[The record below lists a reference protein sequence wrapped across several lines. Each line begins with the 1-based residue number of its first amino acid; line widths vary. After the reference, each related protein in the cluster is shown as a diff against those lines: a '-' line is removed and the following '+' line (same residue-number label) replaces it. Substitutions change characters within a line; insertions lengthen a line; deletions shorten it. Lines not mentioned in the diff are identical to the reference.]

1 MNNLMSLFLLSTATT
16 TARQKKVAST
26 YKYACKQKGL
36 TRATLPE
43 TPSEATAT
51 TQVTPSNVP
60 MITSGELAL
69 LNSLYL
75 ADEATGIPASS
86 GPFSL
91 PPLTYNYNALEP
103 YIDEAT
109 MRFHHDA
116 HHRTYVNNLN
126 TVLSRYPEFYAYTL
140 EELLLF
146 SDRLPSDI
154 QTQVL
159 NNAGGHYNHSL
170 TWKVI
175 GPPTNSMPS
184 GQLKTAIETQF
195 GTFDNL
201 KGALKAAGLSVFGS
215 GYAWLILNPYGRL
228 QIVTTSNQNTPIALR
243 GIPILPIDVW
253 EHAYYLKNQN
263 RRGEYIDNYFKVI
276 NWDHVGDRYDAALA
290 SLNLPVNTQQPQ
302 QQ

>member
-1 MNNLMSLFLLSTATT
+1 MNNLMSLFLLSTATAT
-16 TARQKKVAST
+16 TAHQKKRAAS
-26 YKYACKQKGL
+26 YKYACNQRGL
-36 TRATLPE
+36 LRSDSSETTSQALPL
-43 TPSEATAT
+43 
-51 TQVTPSNVP
+51 SNPTESKVP
-60 MITSGELAL
+60 TINSNELAM

-75 ADEATGIPASS
+75 ADDATGIPSSS

-91 PPLTYNYNALEP
+91 PPLEYNYNALEP

-109 MRFHHDA
+109 MRLHHDA

-126 TVLSRYPEFYAYTL
+126 TVLSRYPEFYDYTL

-170 TWKVI
+170 TWKLI
-175 GPPTNSMPS
+175 GPPTNAMPT
-184 GQLKTAIETQF
+184 GELKTAIETQF

-201 KGALKAAGLSVFGS
+201 KGALKAAALSVFGS

-263 RRGEYIDNYFKVI
+263 RRGEYVDNYFKVI
-276 NWDHVGDRYDAALA
+276 NWNRVGDRYDAALA
-290 SLNLPVNTQQPQ
+290 SLNLPANTPQ
-302 QQ
+302 